1 MEADKYEE
9 NLISVA
15 LYIKHSID
23 EVRETTENQKIS
35 MNGPDGTVA
44 SKTADSVQMVADGVL
59 QLDSNVKA
67 LNKDYRVNLESCMT
81 GQVESLHAT
90 HHLKHEAGAH
100 VLDYAWSF
108 GNTVKE
114 GLKRTTTWAAHYFT
128 SKKSYYPIPTNF
140 VSQFG
145 TSHYCH
151 H

>member
-1 MEADKYEE
+1 MKKT
-9 NLISVA
+9 LISVA
-15 LYIKHSID
+15 RYIKHSID
-23 EVRETTENQKIS
+23 EGKRDHRKPRVAWMGLTEQWHQRQLTQFKWLL
-35 MNGPDGTVA
+35 M
-44 SKTADSVQMVADGVL
+44 GVL

-67 LNKDYRVNLESCMT
+67 LNKFYRVNLESCMT
-81 GQVESLHAT
+81 RQVESLHAT

-128 SKKSYYPIPTNF
+128 NKKSYYPIPTNV
-140 VSQFG
+140 VSFG
-145 TSHYCH
+145 TFHYCH

>member
-1 MEADKYEE
+1 
-9 NLISVA
+9 
-15 LYIKHSID
+15 
-23 EVRETTENQKIS
+23 

-44 SKTADSVQMVADGVL
+44 SKTADSVQMVVDGVL

-90 HHLKHEAGAH
+90 HHRKHEAGAH

-114 GLKRTTTWAAHYFT
+114 GLK
-128 SKKSYYPIPTNF
+128 
-140 VSQFG
+140 
-145 TSHYCH
+145 
-151 H
+151 